1 LLPDYTVAALEDAIS
16 ILDLLQNYREG
27 APLAELTRASGMV
40 KNKVFRLLFTL
51 EKHHLVERDEHGRYR
66 LGLHILEYAQHVQIQ
81 TTLLEASR
89 PVMDWLVEETRESI
103 FLGVVSGSD
112 ALCVAARES
121 PRSVRLYAEIGRRA
135 TLHSGG
141 VPKVLFA
148 FLPEQERTVLLDRY
162 FAGESAESG
171 IAANRQ
177 VFEERLAHIRE
188 QGYAIVIDELD
199 AGAHSVA
206 APIRDYRGQ
215 VVAAISIAGPSDRFT
230 EECIP
235 RYVQLALE
243 AAGQIS
249 QALGYAV
256 REPGM
261 RRNGQLTTI

>member
-1 LLPDYTVAALEDAIS
+1 MPDYTVAALEDAIS

-27 APLAELTRASGMV
+27 ASLAELTRASGMV

-51 EKHHLVERDEHGRYR
+51 EKHHLVERDERGRYR
-66 LGLHILEYAQHVQIQ
+66 LGLRILEFAQHVQIQ

-89 PVMDWLVEETRESI
+89 PIMDWLVDETRESI
-103 FLGVVSGSD
+103 FLGVVSGTD

-135 TLHSGG
+135 ALHSGG

-148 FLPEQERTVLLDRY
+148 FLPERERTSLLDRY
-162 FAGESAESG
+162 FAGDPAELG
-171 IAANRQ
+171 ITTDRQ
-177 VFEERLAHIRE
+177 AFEKRLAHIRE

-199 AGAHSVA
+199 AGAQSVA

-230 EECIP
+230 DDCIA

-249 QALGYAV
+249 QALGFAV

-261 RRNGQLTTI
+261 RRTGQLTAM

>member
-1 LLPDYTVAALEDAIS
+1 MPDYTVSALEDAIS
-16 ILDLLQNYREG
+16 ILDLLQNFREG
-27 APLAELTRASGMV
+27 AALAELTRASGMV
-40 KNKVFRLLFTL
+40 KNKVFRMLFTL

-66 LGLHILEYAQHVQIQ
+66 LGLRILEYAQHVQIQ

-103 FLGVVSGSD
+103 FLGVVSGSE

-121 PRSVRLYAEIGRRA
+121 PRSVRLFAEVGRRA
-135 TLHSGG
+135 ALHSGG

-148 FLPEQERTVLLDRY
+148 FLPEQERNALLDRY
-162 FAGESAESG
+162 FAGDSAGLG
-171 IAANRQ
+171 ITVDRQ
-177 VFEERLAHIRE
+177 GFEKRLAQIRE

-199 AGAHSVA
+199 TGAHSVA

-230 EECIP
+230 EDCIP

-243 AAGQIS
+243 AASQIS

-256 REPGM
+256 RESGM
-261 RRNGQLTTI
+261 RRTGQLTAIP